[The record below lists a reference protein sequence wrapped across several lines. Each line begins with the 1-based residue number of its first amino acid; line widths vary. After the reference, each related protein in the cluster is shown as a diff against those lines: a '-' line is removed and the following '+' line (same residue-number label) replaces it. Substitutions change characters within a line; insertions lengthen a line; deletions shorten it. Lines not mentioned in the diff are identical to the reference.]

1 MSNRKEAIKAPDRL
15 GQISSKMAVVFLII
29 MAGSY
34 ILNAMDRQVFPV
46 LLSRVMNTYGF
57 NLQEAGLLSTVFTVG
72 LGLAGIPTG
81 YLLDRSSRKTV
92 MVVGTIIYSGF
103 TLFTILA
110 IGFYDLL
117 FYRAMTGIGEGMQ
130 NAALFAAA
138 GSYFYR
144 QRTLVLGVLNVAFGL
159 GGFLGPYLGT
169 KLTLLS
175 GNWHTPFIVYG
186 VAGIAVALVVWIVLP
201 KAFTDS
207 KGPQKEN
214 GFRADEAAVASVPD
228 RLWNR
233 NVILCAVTGIVIGFS
248 MFGYIGLYP
257 TFLTQQLKYPPME
270 AALGLS
276 IYGIGCMMA
285 IPIGYIGDRFS
296 QRRLLIFANV
306 GTMIVSYFMFN
317 VFIESWQ
324 QNVLSFFQ
332 GIFISA
338 CLFVNCYALIQ
349 RCVRPEMVGRASGI
363 HVTSVFLPSST
374 SGYIFASLV
383 GYYGWGGAASI
394 LLSVCP
400 LIGIAALMLMKDEQ
414 IMAVD
419 PRKV

>member
-1 MSNRKEAIKAPDRL
+1 
-15 GQISSKMAVVFLII
+15 
-29 MAGSY
+29 
-34 ILNAMDRQVFPV
+34 MDRQVFPV
-46 LLSRVMNTYGF
+46 LLSRVMNAYGF

-92 MVVGTIIYSGF
+92 MVIGTIVYSV
-103 TLFTILA
+103 FTILTILA
-110 IGFYDLL
+110 MGYLDML

-169 KLTLLS
+169 KLTLFS
-175 GNWHTPFIVYG
+175 GTWQTPFIAYG
-186 VAGIAVALVVWIVLP
+186 VVGLVVAFVVWAVLP

-207 KGPQKEN
+207 RGPMKKEELHVDSN
-214 GFRADEAAVASVPD
+214 SAEGVPGK
-228 RLWNR
+228 LWNR
-233 NVILCAVTGIVIGFS
+233 NVILCAVTGVVIGFS

-257 TFLTQQLKYPPME
+257 TFLIQQLQYPPMV

-285 IPIGYIGDRFS
+285 IPVGYVGDRFS
-296 QRRLLIFANV
+296 QRRLLILANV
-306 GTMIVSYFMFN
+306 GTMVVSYLMFN

-338 CLFVNCYALIQ
+338 CLFVNGYALIQ
-349 RCVRPEMVGRASGI
+349 RCVRPEMIGRASGI
-363 HVTSVFLPSST
+363 FVTSVFLPSST

-383 GYYGWGGAASI
+383 GYFGWGGAASI

-400 LIGIAALMLMKDEQ
+400 LIGIIALMLMKDDQ
-414 IMAVD
+414 IMTAR
-419 PRKV
+419 PER